1 MCSPFADLG
10 TLLTAKLYADLGK
23 IWEKAGKNAAW
34 RKMCVPAVAG
44 CLHGLWRLF
53 ARGLLR
59 TCCARARNVL
69 RLRSEHVASKSA
81 AQLPQKPVKQGER
94 RLHVL

>member
-34 RKMCVPAVAG
+34 RERCVPAVAG

-59 TCCARARNVL
+59 TCRALARNVL
-69 RLRSEHVASKSA
+69 RPCSEHVAS
-81 AQLPQKPVKQGER
+81 
-94 RLHVL
+94 VLRTRCG